1 MERILFKN
9 RKIFFY
15 FVDFC
20 NDKYRLGHDLGLY
33 RDIIDLHRRNNNLD
47 TLLNQNSFYDLVME
61 TLRAWNMDQQGAE
74 LASVDDFKKSAQS
87 ISIRSALNLMY
98 PYKLYNI
105 DRRNTLEQ
113 IADTLKHIF
122 CNLKVMKTKT
132 RIVGVS
138 KAMHFLLPD
147 LIMPIDRRYIL
158 NFFYGNTNIDSKTCD
173 KEFKT
178 FKEIF
183 QKTFQVKR
191 DLCLRKE
198 DADGNRWKTSVPKLI
213 DNAIIGFLRYLYK
226 YKVDGLES
234 KLTEIENS
242 EER

>member
-1 MERILFKN
+1 MLEEILFKN

-15 FVDFC
+15 FVDYC
-20 NDKYRLGHDLGLY
+20 NNKYRSGHDLSLY

-47 TLLNQNSFYDLVME
+47 MLLNQNSFYNLIME
-61 TLRAWNMDQQGAE
+61 TLSAWNMDQQGAE
-74 LASVDDFKKSAQS
+74 LTSVDDFKASVQTVKP
-87 ISIRSALNLMY
+87 ALYEMY
-98 PYKLYNI
+98 KYKLYDI
-105 DRRNTLEQ
+105 DRRAIIEQ
-113 IADTLKHIF
+113 IATPLKSIF

-191 DLCLRKE
+191 NLCLKKE
-198 DADGNRWKTSVPKLI
+198 DANGEGWKTSVPKLI
-213 DNAIIGFLRYLYK
+213 DNAIIGFLRYLYSHE
-226 YKVDGLES
+226 VDTLKS
-234 KLTEIENS
+234 KLTEIEKA

>member
-1 MERILFKN
+1 MEGILFKN
-9 RKIFFY
+9 RRTFFY
-15 FVDFC
+15 FADYF
-20 NDKYRLGHDLGLY
+20 NDKYRSGHDPGLY

-47 TLLNQNSFYDLVME
+47 MLLNQNSFYDLVME
-61 TLRAWNMDQQGAE
+61 TLKAWNMDQQGAV
-74 LASVDDFKKSAQS
+74 LASVDDFKASVQ
-87 ISIRSALNLMY
+87 ALRRDLNEMY
-98 PYKLYNI
+98 KDKYKLYNI
-105 DRRNTLEQ
+105 DRRATIEQ

-122 CNLKVMKTKT
+122 CDLKVMRTKT

-178 FKEIF
+178 FKDIF
-183 QKTFQVKR
+183 QKSFQIKR
-191 DLCLRKE
+191 DLCLRRE
-198 DADGNRWKTSVPKLI
+198 DADGQKWKTSVPKLI
-213 DNAIIGFLRYLYK
+213 DNAIIGFLSYLYK
-226 YKVDGLES
+226 YEVDGLKA
-234 KLTEIENS
+234 KLTELENS